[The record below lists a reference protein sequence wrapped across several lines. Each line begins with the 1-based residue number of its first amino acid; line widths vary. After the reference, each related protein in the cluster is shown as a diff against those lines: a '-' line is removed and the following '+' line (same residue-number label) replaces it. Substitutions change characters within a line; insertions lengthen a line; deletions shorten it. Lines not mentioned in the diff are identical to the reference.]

1 MAIVGIDGKTYPSV
15 EAMQKAMQQQDT
27 DQLRQIGIDKGADE
41 KFFQSNQ
48 FQQFLK
54 ENPMMGVYPT
64 VVTPDAYGFGNS
76 PRTAAMAKYYTNYL
90 TDTGQQG
97 RIKKSA
103 EQLGLTGEQLKQV
116 TDPLMVSEPV
126 SRDKI
131 PKSGRDKM
139 PPNAPDEMYNQ
150 TGEMI
155 ARPAVMAFGYNPKT
169 GQFVTAGSGTPDN
182 PGDFVFRGNYES
194 LFEMFPEA
202 KARFE
207 EGKRIGFSNLKPFTS
222 TGNTDMAQQ
231 QDLKGK
237 TGKELQEAILQEQA
251 GQAEQQALDPSQEL
265 ELQKREVR
273 PGELIDPNAYNIPE
287 TTITASKKL
296 DTDDFQQQSPEKTAA
311 PTYDA
316 TKVGSIGEMKEVAG
330 EVSDKAV
337 MDAAQGSL
345 SEGAL
350 ATAATEEL
358 DARAT
363 VKYQMAELFKSIE
376 EGSELPPW
384 ASPAVRKV
392 SAIMAQR
399 GLGSSSM
406 AASAITQAIYEAGI
420 PIAVQD
426 ANKYGTIQLQNLNNR
441 QQAALQNA
449 TATASMDM
457 ANLNNRQAAAVNN
470 AKTFLTM
477 DMQNLTNAQQ
487 KATID
492 YQTTTSSLFTDA
504 AADNAAKQFNA
515 KTQNEVDQFFAE
527 LGSQV
532 ETTAINRNVA
542 LEQYNISQTQA
553 VEQFNAQ
560 MIAQRETFNSNARRQ
575 IDASNAVWRR
585 TINTENTALQ
595 NEENRTNLQT
605 LLNLSQIAQNN
616 LWQLYRDQAAWTMQ
630 TSENNLDRAH
640 NAAMQAAAISERSD
654 LYDSK
659 FDDFLI
665 IKTIDNI
672 FG

>member
-1 MAIVGIDGKTYPSV
+1 MALPLDYFLPGTNPPGEYMREVNPKYTDGATNV
-15 EAMQKAMQQQDT
+15 MQD
-27 DQLRQIGIDKGADE
+27 
-41 KFFQSNQ
+41 
-48 FQQFLK
+48 
-54 ENPMMGVYPT
+54 Y
-64 VVTPDAYGFGNS
+64 
-76 PRTAAMAKYYTNYL
+76 RTATY
-90 TDTGQQG
+90 DTGNQNM
-97 RIKKSA
+97 A
-103 EQLGLTGEQLKQV
+103 E
-116 TDPLMVSEPV
+116 
-126 SRDKI
+126 
-131 PKSGRDKM
+131 
-139 PPNAPDEMYNQ
+139 
-150 TGEMI
+150 
-155 ARPAVMAFGYNPKT
+155 
-169 GQFVTAGSGTPDN
+169 
-182 PGDFVFRGNYES
+182 
-194 LFEMFPEA
+194 
-202 KARFE
+202 
-207 EGKRIGFSNLKPFTS
+207 
-222 TGNTDMAQQ
+222 

-251 GQAEQQALDPSQEL
+251 GQAEQQALDPSQKLDLEKKEVKQEEL
-265 ELQKREVR
+265 L
-273 PGELIDPNAYNIPE
+273 DSTAYDLPE
-287 TTITASKKL
+287 TTIQPSKQL
-296 DTDDFQQQSPEKTAA
+296 DIKDFQQQSPEKTAA

-316 TKVGSIGEMKEVAG
+316 TKVGNIGEMKQVKG

-363 VKYQMAELFKSIE
+363 VKYQMAELFKGIE

-406 AASAITQAIYEAGI
+406 AASAITQAVYEAGI

-426 ANKYGTIQLQNLNNR
+426 ANKYGAIQLQNLNNR

-654 LYDSK
+654 MYDSK

-672 FG
+672 FS

>member
-1 MAIVGIDGKTYPSV
+1 MA
-15 EAMQKAMQQQDT
+15 E
-27 DQLRQIGIDKGADE
+27 
-41 KFFQSNQ
+41 
-48 FQQFLK
+48 
-54 ENPMMGVYPT
+54 
-64 VVTPDAYGFGNS
+64 
-76 PRTAAMAKYYTNYL
+76 
-90 TDTGQQG
+90 TDTLQ
-97 RIKKSA
+97 
-103 EQLGLTGEQLKQV
+103 
-116 TDPLMVSEPV
+116 
-126 SRDKI
+126 
-131 PKSGRDKM
+131 
-139 PPNAPDEMYNQ
+139 
-150 TGEMI
+150 
-155 ARPAVMAFGYNPKT
+155 
-169 GQFVTAGSGTPDN
+169 
-182 PGDFVFRGNYES
+182 
-194 LFEMFPEA
+194 
-202 KARFE
+202 
-207 EGKRIGFSNLKPFTS
+207 
-222 TGNTDMAQQ
+222 
-231 QDLKGK
+231 GK
-237 TGKELQEAILQEQA
+237 TGEELEGAILQQQA
-251 GQAEQQALDPSQEL
+251 TTAEQETLKPSQKLDL
-265 ELQKREVR
+265 EKREVKEEE
-273 PGELIDPNAYNIPE
+273 ELLDSTKYDIAE
-287 TTITASKKL
+287 TTIQPSKEL
-296 DTDDFQQQSPEKTAA
+296 DVKDFQQQSPEKTVA

-316 TKVGSIGEMKEVAG
+316 TQVGNIGEMKKVTG

-337 MDAAQGSL
+337 MEAAQGSL

-350 ATAATEEL
+350 ATAATDEL

-363 VKYQMAELFKSIE
+363 VKYQMAELFKGIE
-376 EGSELPPW
+376 EGTELPAW

-426 ANKYGTIQLQNLNNR
+426 ANKYGAIQLQNLNNR

-477 DMQNLTNAQQ
+477 DMQNLTNEQQ

-492 YQTTTSSLFTDA
+492 FQTTTSSLFTDA
-504 AADNAAKQFNA
+504 ASDNAAKQFNA

-542 LEQYNISQTQA
+542 LEQYNISQAQA
-553 VEQFNAQ
+553 VDQFNAQ
-560 MIAQRETFNSNARRQ
+560 MLAQRETFNSNARRQ

-605 LLNLSQIAQNN
+605 LLNLSQLAQNN

-654 LYDSK
+654 MYDDK

-672 FG
+672 FT

>member
-457 ANLNNRQAAAVNN
+457 ANLNNRQASAVNN

>member
-1 MAIVGIDGKTYPSV
+1 MA
-15 EAMQKAMQQQDT
+15 E
-27 DQLRQIGIDKGADE
+27 
-41 KFFQSNQ
+41 
-48 FQQFLK
+48 
-54 ENPMMGVYPT
+54 
-64 VVTPDAYGFGNS
+64 
-76 PRTAAMAKYYTNYL
+76 
-90 TDTGQQG
+90 
-97 RIKKSA
+97 
-103 EQLGLTGEQLKQV
+103 
-116 TDPLMVSEPV
+116 
-126 SRDKI
+126 
-131 PKSGRDKM
+131 
-139 PPNAPDEMYNQ
+139 
-150 TGEMI
+150 
-155 ARPAVMAFGYNPKT
+155 
-169 GQFVTAGSGTPDN
+169 
-182 PGDFVFRGNYES
+182 
-194 LFEMFPEA
+194 
-202 KARFE
+202 
-207 EGKRIGFSNLKPFTS
+207 
-222 TGNTDMAQQ
+222 

-251 GQAEQQALDPSQEL
+251 GQAEQQALDPSQKLDLEKKEVKQEEL
-265 ELQKREVR
+265 L
-273 PGELIDPNAYNIPE
+273 DSTAYDLPE
-287 TTITASKKL
+287 TTIQPSKQL
-296 DTDDFQQQSPEKTAA
+296 DIKDFQQQSPEKTAA

-316 TKVGSIGEMKEVAG
+316 TKVGNIGEMKQVKG

-406 AASAITQAIYEAGI
+406 AASAITQAVYEAGI
-420 PIAVQD
+420 PIAIQD
-426 ANKYGTIQLQNLNNR
+426 ANKYGAIQLQNLNNR

>member
-1 MAIVGIDGKTYPSV
+1 MA
-15 EAMQKAMQQQDT
+15 E
-27 DQLRQIGIDKGADE
+27 
-41 KFFQSNQ
+41 
-48 FQQFLK
+48 
-54 ENPMMGVYPT
+54 
-64 VVTPDAYGFGNS
+64 
-76 PRTAAMAKYYTNYL
+76 
-90 TDTGQQG
+90 
-97 RIKKSA
+97 
-103 EQLGLTGEQLKQV
+103 
-116 TDPLMVSEPV
+116 
-126 SRDKI
+126 
-131 PKSGRDKM
+131 
-139 PPNAPDEMYNQ
+139 
-150 TGEMI
+150 
-155 ARPAVMAFGYNPKT
+155 
-169 GQFVTAGSGTPDN
+169 
-182 PGDFVFRGNYES
+182 
-194 LFEMFPEA
+194 
-202 KARFE
+202 
-207 EGKRIGFSNLKPFTS
+207 
-222 TGNTDMAQQ
+222 

-237 TGKELQEAILQEQA
+237 TGKELEEAILQEQA
-251 GQAEQQALDPSQEL
+251 GQAEQQALDPSQKLDLEKKEVKQEEL
-265 ELQKREVR
+265 L
-273 PGELIDPNAYNIPE
+273 DSTAYDLPE
-287 TTITASKKL
+287 TTIQPSKQL
-296 DTDDFQQQSPEKTAA
+296 DIKDFQQQSPEKTAA

-316 TKVGSIGEMKEVAG
+316 TKVGNIGEMKQVKG

-363 VKYQMAELFKSIE
+363 VKYQMAELFKGIE

-406 AASAITQAIYEAGI
+406 AASAITQAVYEAGI

-426 ANKYGTIQLQNLNNR
+426 ANKYGAIQLQNLNNR

>member
-54 ENPMMGVYPT
+54 ENPMMGIYPT
-64 VVTPDAYGFGNS
+64 VVTSDAYGFGNS

-103 EQLGLTGEQLKQV
+103 EQLGFESLPTQGLL
-116 TDPLMVSEPV
+116 PSEPV
-126 SRDKI
+126 SKDKL
-131 PKSGRDKM
+131 PKSARDKM
-139 PPNAPDEMYNQ
+139 PPNAPDGMYNQ
-150 TGEMI
+150 GEMI

-169 GQFVTAGSGTPDN
+169 GQFVTAGSGTPEN

-265 ELQKREVR
+265 ELQKRRVR

-457 ANLNNRQAAAVNN
+457 ANLNNR
-470 AKTFLTM
+470 
-477 DMQNLTNAQQ
+477 
-487 KATID
+487 
-492 YQTTTSSLFTDA
+492 
-504 AADNAAKQFNA
+504 
-515 KTQNEVDQFFAE
+515 E
-527 LGSQV
+527 LV
-532 ETTAINRNVA
+532 V
-542 LEQYNISQTQA
+542 
-553 VEQFNAQ
+553 V
-560 MIAQRETFNSNARRQ
+560 
-575 IDASNAVWRR
+575 
-585 TINTENTALQ
+585 
-595 NEENRTNLQT
+595 
-605 LLNLSQIAQNN
+605 
-616 LWQLYRDQAAWTMQ
+616 
-630 TSENNLDRAH
+630 
-640 NAAMQAAAISERSD
+640 
-654 LYDSK
+654 
-659 FDDFLI
+659 
-665 IKTIDNI
+665 
-672 FG
+672 

>member
-1 MAIVGIDGKTYPSV
+1 VAIVGIDGKTYPSV

-457 ANLNNRQAAAVNN
+457 ANLNNRQASAVNN

>member
-1 MAIVGIDGKTYPSV
+1 MGT
-15 EAMQKAMQQQDT
+15 
-27 DQLRQIGIDKGADE
+27 
-41 KFFQSNQ
+41 SNQ
-48 FQQFLK
+48 KFL
-54 ENPMMGVYPT
+54 
-64 VVTPDAYGFGNS
+64 
-76 PRTAAMAKYYTNYL
+76 NYKDDRL
-90 TDTGQQG
+90 QRLITDTGATDYDRQVAKNLLKH
-97 RIKKSA
+97 RLDYVNPKNVDP
-103 EQLGLTGEQLKQV
+103 QLGRKTNDELVRMTTSPSGIKGTTEYQRTQAKKLLDYRRNPTAQSGTMPITNKMGTGANELSPPV
-116 TDPLMVSEPV
+116 FRNPLVSEPV

-139 PPNAPDEMYNQ
+139 PPNAPDGMYNQ
-150 TGEMI
+150 GEMI

-194 LFEMFPEA
+194 LFEMFPKA

-265 ELQKREVR
+265 ELQKRRVR

-457 ANLNNRQAAAVNN
+457 ANLNNRQASAVNN

-654 LYDSK
+654 MYDSK

>member
-1 MAIVGIDGKTYPSV
+1 MAED
-15 EAMQKAMQQQDT
+15 DT
-27 DQLRQIGIDKGADE
+27 LQ
-41 KFFQSNQ
+41 
-48 FQQFLK
+48 
-54 ENPMMGVYPT
+54 
-64 VVTPDAYGFGNS
+64 
-76 PRTAAMAKYYTNYL
+76 
-90 TDTGQQG
+90 
-97 RIKKSA
+97 
-103 EQLGLTGEQLKQV
+103 
-116 TDPLMVSEPV
+116 
-126 SRDKI
+126 
-131 PKSGRDKM
+131 
-139 PPNAPDEMYNQ
+139 
-150 TGEMI
+150 
-155 ARPAVMAFGYNPKT
+155 
-169 GQFVTAGSGTPDN
+169 
-182 PGDFVFRGNYES
+182 
-194 LFEMFPEA
+194 
-202 KARFE
+202 
-207 EGKRIGFSNLKPFTS
+207 
-222 TGNTDMAQQ
+222 
-231 QDLKGK
+231 GK
-237 TGKELQEAILQEQA
+237 TGDELEKAILQ
-251 GQAEQQALDPSQEL
+251 QQATTADQETLKPSQKLDLEKKEVKQEEL
-265 ELQKREVR
+265 LDSTKYD
-273 PGELIDPNAYNIPE
+273 IAE
-287 TTITASKKL
+287 TTIQPSKEL
-296 DTDDFQQQSPEKTAA
+296 DVKDFQQSSPEKTVA

-316 TKVGSIGEMKEVAG
+316 TQVGNIGEMKQVAG
-330 EVSDKAV
+330 QVSDQAV

-363 VKYQMAELFKSIE
+363 VKYQMAELFKGIE
-376 EGSELPPW
+376 EGTELPAW

-426 ANKYGTIQLQNLNNR
+426 ANKYGAIQLQNLNNR

-492 YQTTTSSLFTDA
+492 FQTTTSSLFTDA
-504 AADNAAKQFNA
+504 AADNASKQFNA

-605 LLNLSQIAQNN
+605 LLNLSQMAQNN

-654 LYDSK
+654 MYDDK

-665 IKTIDNI
+665 IKTIENI

>member
-1 MAIVGIDGKTYPSV
+1 VAIVGIDGKTYPSV

-54 ENPMMGVYPT
+54 ENPMMGAYPT
-64 VVTPDAYGFGNS
+64 VVTPDAYGFGNN
-76 PRTAAMAKYYTNYL
+76 PRTAAMAKYYTDYL

-97 RIKKSA
+97 KIKKSA
-103 EQLGLTGEQLKQV
+103 EQLGFESLPTQGLL
-116 TDPLMVSEPV
+116 PSENPANREMFIDYFKLPDGTRWSYDRRTRV
-126 SRDKI
+126 AI
-131 PKSGRDKM
+131 PKG
-139 PPNAPDEMYNQ
+139 
-150 TGEMI
+150 
-155 ARPAVMAFGYNPKT
+155 AVGVSKEEWSKLPTRK
-169 GQFVTAGSGTPDN
+169 GTQ
-182 PGDFVFRGNYES
+182 ES
-194 LFEMFPEA
+194 L
-202 KARFE
+202 K
-207 EGKRIGFSNLKPFTS
+207 GS
-222 TGNTDMAQQ
+222 TDMAQQ

-265 ELQKREVR
+265 ELQKRRVR

-316 TKVGSIGEMKEVAG
+316 TKVGSIGEMREVAG

-426 ANKYGTIQLQNLNNR
+426 ANKYGAIQLQNLNNR